1 MMAQRQLHRDPDPTA
16 DDIRTTPAASLLGLL
31 ADSGG
36 QLSERTLLMELPYS
50 TEACRRLLDEL
61 ETGGE
66 VECRETGSERVVC
79 LTDAA
84 PSTSRTR

>member
-1 MMAQRQLHRDPDPTA
+1 MAQQQLHRDRGTTTDDPE
-16 DDIRTTPAASLLGLL
+16 TTPRTSLLGLL

-36 QLSERTLLMELPYS
+36 QLAESTLLMEASYS
-50 TEACRRLLDEL
+50 TEACRRVLDEL
-61 ETGGE
+61 EANGE

-84 PSTSRTR
+84 PATSHAR